1 MQFKKQHDKQM
12 GFTYTE
18 KPTRCQLLKMTE
30 SFSESLDQNLGRIH
44 RYDLETIEKYFFH
57 FFPICESD
65 SWTKIILQELKYHPV
80 KTGAFPDLIL
90 KVTGQLPTLQRFTE
104 SDFLER

>member
-30 SFSESLDQNLGRIH
+30 SFSKSLDQNLGRIH
-44 RYDLETIEKYFFH
+44 RYDLETVEKYFFH

-65 SWTKIILQELKYHPV
+65 SWPTIILEELKYGSV
-80 KTGAFPDLIL
+80 KIGAFPDLIL
-90 KVTGQLPTLQRFTE
+90 KVTGNCQPSRGSRT
-104 SDFLER
+104 SAFLER